1 MSPRRRTA
9 YFQRAPGSPAPMTV
23 TVSHRVQFR
32 EADIMGVLWHGRYLA
47 LFEEAATELRRRF
60 GMGYPEL
67 HAAALQAPIVQ
78 ARVDYHRPLLLDES
92 ARVAAHLIWNEAA
105 RLDIEY
111 EVFGEDGQRAATGFT
126 VQMFV
131 DAIKR
136 QPYVCSPELLC
147 RCRARWLHEAAGT
160 KP

>member
-32 EADIMGVLWHGRYLA
+32 EVDVMGVLWHGRYLA
-47 LFEEAATELRRRF
+47 LFEDAGTELRRRF
-60 GMGYPEL
+60 GMGYAEL

-78 ARVDYHRPLLLDES
+78 AHVDYHRPLSLDETV
-92 ARVAAHLIWNEAA
+92 RVAAHLIWNDAA

-111 EVFGEDGQRAATGFT
+111 EVFAEDGQRAATGFT
-126 VQMFV
+126 VQLFV
-131 DAIKR
+131 DPITHV
-136 QPYVCSPELLC
+136 PYVCSPELLS
-147 RCRARWLHEAAGT
+147 RCRARWRHEADRTNA
-160 KP
+160 